1 MSASNFRT
9 ALLGGRVGFVA
20 GITWLPADVLD
31 GLAEGTESAGPAE
44 SLAALASTLELDFA
58 VVPANEWWAVEAVRE
73 LRERDIGVM
82 WSVAGMLSRVGD
94 RVGWSEMLR
103 MTVAEPGSLAVHIGE
118 VLHDALDAARLGI
131 AEGADALLVADDVAG
146 ATGPLVAPDYTLD
159 ALVPCYRSLAREAI
173 DHEVPAVFHSDG
185 DIRAMFRALKRAGFA
200 AVHLAGLSTGPL
212 ATSYAAARSTDL
224 VVLGGLESSEL
235 AAGAR
240 KLGEHAASLALT
252 GGMLVCDDGGITSA
266 EEIAAYASALDS
278 ARESYARGG
287 AAVGDV

>member
-1 MSASNFRT
+1 LRASHGFPTTCSTNSPRT
-9 ALLGGRVGFVA
+9 SIA
-20 GITWLPADVLD
+20 
-31 GLAEGTESAGPAE
+31 SPAE
-44 SLAALASTLELDFA
+44 SLAAASTLELDFA

-82 WSVAGMLSRVGD
+82 WSVAGMLGRVGD
-94 RVGWSEMLR
+94 RVGWSDMLR
-103 MTVAEPGSLAVHIGE
+103 MTVAEPGALAVHIGE

-185 DIRAMFRALKRAGFA
+185 DIRAMFARSSAP
-200 AVHLAGLSTGPL
+200 GLRPCTSPGSTGL
-212 ATSYAAARSTDL
+212 AVACRGAAAISWCSAD
-224 VVLGGLESSEL
+224 SSRRRWPGR
-235 AAGAR
+235 ADY
-240 KLGEHAASLALT
+240 EHAASLALS
-252 GGMLVCDDGGITSA
+252 GGMLVCDDGGLTSA
-266 EEIAAYASALDS
+266 EEVAAYASALDS
-278 ARESYARGG
+278 ARETYARGG